1 MFITCGGLKMARFKI
16 ELKYLINFCCINMNT
31 NDYQFHPQYH
41 RPMASI
47 IYLANWWI
55 FLGMMIDAKLSFI
68 SQLPYNN
75 SIKNILE
82 INAIFKLLVK

>member
-1 MFITCGGLKMARFKI
+1 M
-16 ELKYLINFCCINMNT
+16 NM

-55 FLGMMIDAKLSFI
+55 FLGMMIVVAPSG
-68 SQLPYNN
+68 
-75 SIKNILE
+75 
-82 INAIFKLLVK
+82 LLCLFQASKRK